1 MRRLEKVVWIVV
13 SLLLGAVSGLAAARV
28 EMESRMT
35 RVEVTLEHVSGSL
48 HDMAEIQGLL
58 REDVSAIRAHLEKD

>member
-1 MRRLEKVVWIVV
+1 MKRLEKVVWIVV

>member
-1 MRRLEKVVWIVV
+1 MKTLEKVGLIVV
-13 SLLLGAVSGLAAARV
+13 SLLLGAVSGFAASRV

-48 HDMAEIQGLL
+48 RDLAEIQGLL